1 MADGFFKGQI
11 CNYAGGMIPFAAT
24 RAERLA
30 TSDPRL
36 SLEERYKD
44 HDGYVQA
51 VTKAAEGLEKRRLLL
66 PEDVKRFIEQ
76 AQASNIL
83 TK

>member
-1 MADGFFKGQI
+1 MAKAGQHIAFKVT
-11 CNYAGGMIPFAAT
+11 N
-24 RAERLA
+24 AERMA
-30 TSDPRL
+30 AGDPRL

-51 VTKAAEGLEKRRLLL
+51 VTKAAQGLGKRRLLL
-66 PEDVKRFIEQ
+66 PEDVKRFIEE
-76 AQASNIL
+76 AQASNVL